1 MLKRITL
8 VSALALV
15 PFASQAQ
22 ALLNVSG
29 QWEYRDASKM
39 ETDEGLNLCFQLDSA
54 SIARSPQLRQH
65 GGALCV
71 SNVAA
76 GARLL
81 GLPQSVAKVGCRY
94 DAKGVASVGL
104 TGLKLLPEDEMY
116 DERLEARL
124 VSVKDNRMVSPLS
137 TNCGTMEDI
146 SSSFKN
152 IHDAIAALKAH
163 PDFAPL
169 SASDFARIDAV
180 TGLAELDAATQMFL
194 PSGSPDTL
202 VAYYDGNS
210 GIHELTAYRYAGGKW
225 LNVSREVLPGYQEDV
240 TRFRGTNFYLDGR
253 SGTPTV
259 RTLPDKRAWQYANGR
274 FVPET

>member
-22 ALLNVSG
+22 TLLNVSG

-39 ETDEGLNLCFQLDSA
+39 ETDEGLNLCFQMDSS

-71 SNVAA
+71 SNPSA
-76 GARLL
+76 GAKLL
-81 GLPQSVAKVGCRY
+81 GLPQGVAKSGCRY

-104 TGLKLLPEDEMY
+104 TALTLLPEDEMY
-116 DERLEARL
+116 DARLQARL
-124 VSVKDNRMVSPLS
+124 VSVKDNRIVSPL
-137 TNCGTMEDI
+137 TPNCGTTEGA
-146 SSSFKN
+146 SSSFNN
-152 IHDAIAALKAH
+152 IHDAIAALKTH
-163 PDFAPL
+163 PDFDTL

-180 TGLAELDAATQMFL
+180 KGLAELDAATQIFL
-194 PSGSPDTL
+194 PPGSADTL
-202 VAYYDGNS
+202 VTYHDGNS
-210 GIHELTAYRYAGGKW
+210 AIHELTAYRYAGGKW

-240 TRFRGTNFYLDGR
+240 ARFRGTNFYLDGR